1 MQFLR
6 DSLSFSFSS
15 QQGSNRQAAAAAAAT
30 QDPTLFGTNG
40 TAKDDGTATPTASQG
55 SDGSKYDTVRSKVPV
70 NLGSPPSAYSTPFQ
84 SPIIASRTFPVLA
97 GAANTLANPS
107 GPARPSSMASSLNGG
122 KAERSSKVYFID
134 QGQLQPPE
142 YELPERPSALNGDGG
157 IVNPAFTNDSSG
169 ATMLNMSGSQP
180 SVIREQYWT
189 WSCRCPR
196 ELTSREKGFL
206 IVIFILVLIIAG
218 LATYL
223 GIVVESDG
231 DVLPGGI
238 LTNNIA
244 LPLAA
249 SQE

>member
-30 QDPTLFGTNG
+30 QDPALFGGNG
-40 TAKDDGTATPTASQG
+40 TAGKEDGTATPTASQA

-84 SPIIASRTFPVLA
+84 SPIVASRTFPTLTE
-97 GAANTLANPS
+97 AASALGS
-107 GPARPSSMASSLNGG
+107 GGPARSGSMAPNLDGG
-122 KAERSSKVYFID
+122 KPERSGKVYFID

-142 YELPERPSALNGDGG
+142 YELPERPSTLNGDGG

-169 ATMLNMSGSQP
+169 ATMINMSGSQP

-196 ELTSREKGFL
+196 ELTPREKGLL
-206 IVIFILVLIIAG
+206 IVIFILVLVVGG
-218 LATYL
+218 LGTYL
-223 GIVVESDG
+223 GIVVDKDG
-231 DVLPGGI
+231 DGLPGGI
-238 LTNNIA
+238 LTNNIL
-244 LPLAA
+244 LPAA
-249 SQE
+249 APQE

>member
-15 QQGSNRQAAAAAAAT
+15 QQGNNRQAAAAAAAT
-30 QDPTLFGTNG
+30 QDPTIFGGNG
-40 TAKDDGTATPTASQG
+40 AVKDDGAATPTASQG
-55 SDGSKYDTVRSKVPV
+55 SDGSKYDTVRSRVPV

-84 SPIIASRTFPVLA
+84 SPIIASRTFPTLTE
-97 GAANTLANPS
+97 AASTLGNR
-107 GPARPSSMASSLNGG
+107 GPARAGSMAPTLDGG
-122 KAERSSKVYFID
+122 KPERSSKVYFID

-169 ATMLNMSGSQP
+169 ATMINMSGSQP

-196 ELTSREKGFL
+196 ELTPREKGML
-206 IVIFILVLIIAG
+206 IVIFILVLIVGG

-223 GIVVESDG
+223 GIVVDSDG

-238 LTNNIA
+238 LTNNR
-244 LPLAA
+244 LVPAA
-249 SQE
+249 ATQE